1 MIVDCCPKE
10 AFTFDCVSTVK
21 QYHNNI
27 SPEQSAH
34 KSTKSCQLECD
45 ENSLDYDFND
55 EIKLE
60 IHNDIDLDEESYVE
74 EIPHCEK
81 DYLKSVEF
89 DYDSASNNS
98 SFINISW
105 SQTDNMTRKK
115 AEKETCFTQ

>member
-1 MIVDCCPKE
+1 M
-10 AFTFDCVSTVK
+10 
-21 QYHNNI
+21 
-27 SPEQSAH
+27 
-34 KSTKSCQLECD
+34 ECD

-60 IHNDIDLDEESYVE
+60 IHNDIDLNEEISVE
-74 EIPHCEK
+74 EMLHCEK
-81 DYLKSVEF
+81 DYLESVEF

-105 SQTDNMTRKK
+105 SQTDNITRKK